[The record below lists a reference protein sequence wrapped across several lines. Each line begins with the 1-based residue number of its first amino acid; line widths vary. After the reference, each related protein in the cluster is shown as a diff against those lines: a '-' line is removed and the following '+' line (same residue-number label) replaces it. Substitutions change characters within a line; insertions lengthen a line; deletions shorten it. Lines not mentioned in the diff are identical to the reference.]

1 MYLRVSVGDLAH
13 QVSENKIKT
22 NIKFLLKA
30 VPSKFWRNGV
40 AEKKFTLTD
49 LKTFVNKKRKH
60 NYKSKR

>member
-40 AEKKFTLTD
+40 AEKKIYIDRF
-49 LKTFVNKKRKH
+49 KNFCK
-60 NYKSKR
+60 